1 MPIGTNKI
9 VFTFIQQVFTKCL
22 PASATGLGSQC
33 FRFNEK
39 GKDSHR
45 TPPHLEGHLEDRHNE
60 IITNANVTVFA
71 IPANSTQPRIRPV

>member
-1 MPIGTNKI
+1 MSFFLIYMPIGTNKI

-45 TPPHLEGHLEDRHNE
+45 TPPPILKGILKTD
-60 IITNANVTVFA
+60 TMK
-71 IPANSTQPRIRPV
+71 